1 MLKININNFFKKEYK
16 LKGENKLSWQELAET
31 SKAVEPQGLR
41 YQT

>member
-1 MLKININNFFKKEYK
+1 MLKININNFFKKNINLREK
-16 LKGENKLSWQELAET
+16 KPSWQELAET